1 MLDRLKRLLDTD
13 GGAALVAELERES
26 YEKEKVVLRRHEL
39 GAEIEAAT
47 ARRAKE
53 VPPLEAVRVKAIE
66 ALEEARSNLTRC
78 QQAAEDAA
86 SKVFDVNWTAD
97 NVVRAAK
104 AELRSTAEQW
114 LKDAIEYA
122 NDRRC
127 EFHNTECK
135 KLHSWYDEKVSV
147 DPDRSDPDYKEMRRV
162 GAKYRMRRVCTNTPA
177 LDELREGMRN
187 ACERLERMTEQVV
200 PPTKAEVD
208 AILVLFKGHTWREYA
223 SRFTWREP
231 TPPRYDENGSWIGT
245 NLPEVRS

>member
-1 MLDRLKRLLDTD
+1 MLDRLKKLLATD
-13 GGAALVAELERES
+13 GGSALVAELERES
-26 YEKEKVVLRRHEL
+26 YEKEKVVRRRHEL
-39 GAEIEAAT
+39 GEQIDAAT

-53 VPPLEAVRVKAIE
+53 FPPLEAVRVQAVE
-66 ALEEARSNLTRC
+66 AFDEARRNVSRC
-78 QQAAEDAA
+78 QQEAEDAA
-86 SKVFDVNWTAD
+86 SNVFDVNWVTD

-104 AELRSTAEQW
+104 AELRATAERW

-147 DPDRSDPDYKEMRRV
+147 DPDPSDPDYKEMRRA

-177 LDELREGMRN
+177 LDELREGMRH
-187 ACERLERMTEQVV
+187 ACDRLERMTEDVV

-208 AILVLFKGHTWREYA
+208 AILVIFKDHTWREYA

-231 TPPRYDENGSWIGT
+231 TPPRFDENGSWIGT